1 MQDIFSLNLLPIQ
14 TAIMSE
20 STIFIYNKGVI
31 IFGKVECS
39 DLKCFPH
46 YYLIRCVE
54 NILTRPQAKVLW
66 KGAPSST
73 DGRLGSGLLGSA
85 RKTMKL
91 ECSCTTNS
99 YFSVRFPMQ
108 YLQCLVSLF
117 RVQRGRYE
125 REPKGLV

>member
-54 NILTRPQAKVLW
+54 NILTRPWAKVLLE
-66 KGAPSST
+66 GST
-73 DGRLGSGLLGSA
+73 FLNRWAAGVRAAG
-85 RKTMKL
+85 
-91 ECSCTTNS
+91 
-99 YFSVRFPMQ
+99 FSKEN
-108 YLQCLVSLF
+108 
-117 RVQRGRYE
+117 YE
-125 REPKGLV
+125 T